1 MSASPYSIVMAMIW
15 FTLASMIG
23 HFILSR
29 AEKCGLA
36 FIGMIFLLTT
46 IRIFAPLDIAGSIIV
61 RSQVIYPT
69 VQNWMRYPIAG
80 SVTVGGCLILLWIA
94 GAAFQFVGL
103 LLDWKRQRK
112 FRNKAIPQEGNGRLD
127 MLFQKVA
134 DEFGYHGPFCLAV
147 GENVTSVYQ
156 AGFLHPYIL
165 LPTQIDMFSDEDI
178 CNMFRHE
185 LCHFLSRDL
194 WIKAGFQAIG
204 CVLWW
209 NPVMP
214 VLKRSVE
221 QLLELRCDRKVCR
234 QLSEEKQLSYMT
246 TLSALVKHGS
256 ASVAQ
261 VYMGYLGQ
269 DNDTDMMQRF
279 RMLLLGKPRTAERC
293 RQIIS
298 CVLCLALFIA
308 SYGVILQ
315 PWSEPDASSFESVG
329 TTNVGSEL
337 GYILCKSDGTLELYC
352 EDEFVCTLTDAT
364 LNTEPF
370 NEMLIIYEGSSN
382 SR

>member
-23 HFILSR
+23 HFILRR

-46 IRIFAPLDIAGSIIV
+46 IRIFAPLDIAGSIII

-112 FRNKAIPQEGNGRLD
+112 FRNKAMLQEGNGRLD

-134 DEFGYHGPFCLAV
+134 DEFGHHGPFCLAV

-165 LPTQIDMFSDEDI
+165 LPAQFELFSDEDI

-194 WIKAGFQAIG
+194 WIKAGFQVIG

-214 VLKRSVE
+214 LLKRSVE

-269 DNDTDMMQRF
+269 DNDTDIMQRF
-279 RMLLLGKPRTAERC
+279 RMLLLGKPRTVERC

-298 CVLCLALFIA
+298 CVLCLVLFIA
-308 SYGVILQ
+308 SYCVILQ
-315 PWSEPDASSFESVG
+315 PWGEPDASSFESVG

-352 EDEFVCTLTDAT
+352 EDEFVCTLTDAA

>member
-23 HFILSR
+23 HFILRR

-46 IRIFAPLDIAGSIIV
+46 IRIFAPLDIAGSIII

-112 FRNKAIPQEGNGRLD
+112 FRNKAMLQEGNGRLD

-134 DEFGYHGPFCLAV
+134 DEFGHHGPFCLAV

-165 LPTQIDMFSDEDI
+165 LPAQIELFSDEDI

-194 WIKAGFQAIG
+194 WIKAGFQVIG

-279 RMLLLGKPRTAERC
+279 RMLLLGKPKTVERC

-298 CVLCLALFIA
+298 CVLCLVLFIA
-308 SYGVILQ
+308 SYCVILQ
-315 PWSEPDASSFESVG
+315 PWGEPDASSFESVG

-352 EDEFVCTLTDAT
+352 EDEFVCTLTDAA